1 MSLLMFL
8 ILKISKK
15 DFHCCRNSMHVNW
28 NRFQSLMIFI
38 ECWCLTLS
46 SLFKHNVNGH
56 EFNTST
62 ENKVTRDVTLKNEG
76 MCVCVCV
83 YVYTFT
89 MLICTFYLLCLLLF
103 FLSEI
108 QDLFKMISD
117 HTFNRNQAVLL
128 LLLFQPLERKKKKNN
143 SLVKSVLLEF

>member
-1 MSLLMFL
+1 
-8 ILKISKK
+8 
-15 DFHCCRNSMHVNW
+15 MHVNW
-28 NRFQSLMIFI
+28 DRFQFLMIFI
-38 ECWCLTLS
+38 EFWCLTLS

-62 ENKVTRDVTLKNEG
+62 ENTVTQDVTLKNEG

-89 MLICTFYLLCLLLF
+89 MLICTSHLVSFF
-103 FLSEI
+103 FLI
-108 QDLFKMISD
+108 RNIRLLFKMISD

-128 LLLFQPLERKKKKNN
+128 LLLFQPLERKKTN
-143 SLVKSVLLEF
+143 SLVKSGKMLEF